1 MKTIKIGGKE
11 YEMKASAFTQFAYK
25 NETGRSFLKDI
36 QKLSEVDTT
45 DLEVIYDILEP
56 LLDIAY
62 VMIKEANPDQVNNKE
77 DFYKGIESLFD
88 DVKWI
93 EEVINLAISP
103 ISTGF
108 QPKAS

>member
-77 DFYKGIESLFD
+77 DFYKSIESLFD

-103 ISTGF
+103 LSTGF

>member
-1 MKTIKIGGKE
+1 MKIIKISGKE
-11 YEMKASAFTQFAYK
+11 YEMKSSAFTQFAYK

-36 QKLSEVDTT
+36 QKLSEADTT
-45 DLEVIYDILEP
+45 NIEVIYDILEP

-77 DFYKGIESLFD
+77 DFYKSIESLFD

-103 ISTGF
+103 LSTGF